1 MNFLLVALEKTA
13 SIYTSLMNPS
23 NSKFA
28 HSNLVTYIHGNAF
41 SQDVK
46 FVDKDGNLLGLLI
59 SQTSPIIN
67 DRLKQLQDYL
77 KLEMPS
83 HMVPIDSS
91 LNSGGTFP
99 TMHFDYFTRY
109 GEQVYTFSFTSSTI

>member
-1 MNFLLVALEKTA
+1 MKYLLAASEKMA
-13 SIYTSLMNPS
+13 SIYTSLRKPS
-23 NSKFA
+23 KSKFSR
-28 HSNLVTYIHGNAF
+28 SNLLSSVHGIIL
-41 SQDVK
+41 SQDIK
-46 FVDKDGNLLGLLI
+46 FVDQDEKFLGLLI

-77 KLEMPS
+77 ELEMPS
-83 HMVPIDSS
+83 HMAPIDSS

-109 GEQVYTFSFTSSTI
+109 GEQVCIVSLAVQ